1 MITPFTAQLQL
12 ESHEVSVL
20 AILEVFP
27 KISFLI
33 DIYIKHPHKL
43 YLPVCVG
50 ENILEIISLEIFN
63 INEYLNTLVKL
74 VNKGIRK
81 YFNYKF

>member
-1 MITPFTAQLQL
+1 MITHSLPNFSLSPL
-12 ESHEVSVL
+12 KLVL
-20 AILEVFP
+20 ALKFFP

-33 DIYIKHPHKL
+33 DIYIKHPL
-43 YLPVCVG
+43 EVILTCLCR

-74 VNKGIRK
+74 VNKGNPGNTLTINFK
-81 YFNYKF
+81 